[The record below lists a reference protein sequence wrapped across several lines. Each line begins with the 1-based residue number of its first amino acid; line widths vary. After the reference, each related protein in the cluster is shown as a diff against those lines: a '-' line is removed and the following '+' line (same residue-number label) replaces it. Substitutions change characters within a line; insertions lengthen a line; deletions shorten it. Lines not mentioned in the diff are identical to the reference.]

1 MAARSVVNPDA
12 RSPYRDRPTEGKDGR
27 TQQYGKTPY
36 RYSPAYYAWRRQHV
50 SKQAEAERRD
60 RPTRSNSARAQ
71 RGKET
76 R

>member
-1 MAARSVVNPDA
+1 MTARPVVNPDA

-50 SKQAEAERRD
+50 SKQSEAERQHAHKEERKRD
-60 RPTRSNSARAQ
+60 ERKSN
-71 RGKET
+71 
-76 R
+76 